1 MKLHNFHRP
10 KKYRNNKQIVI
21 LLGAGFVTPWSELNS
36 FSIRELFVKDE
47 TFTIDGHTLG
57 KLIFDKLGSY
67 YDHPGV
73 NFETFIAVIESVI
86 NHVISSTNIGK
97 SVKNTLFIP
106 LIFEIK
112 DIFLKLLCDKNEDEQ
127 RIYIFDIY
135 KHYINFILTGIEE
148 YNNHILDERNSIIN
162 RRLIEFVSS
171 LLSKRYSV
179 KIYTTN
185 YDNLIPQVL
194 SLKFKVYEALKEK
207 KNQKKEFIYDL
218 QRFRRVYLS
227 HFNLHGSIFLDREFD
242 YESMKNC
249 IVYNPEVPKYD
260 KALLSDGGN
269 PNESLLFSPIITGY
283 TKTQRGF
290 STPFNLGF
298 NAFANDCND
307 CRSIITMGY
316 SFSDPHI
323 NSIISNFTSWGKSRI
338 VNVIFSNKEFQKTS
352 EGIAFDYE
360 VYNLYKETENEMWF
374 HSQKNKVHTYKK
386 GIRDFLLDK
395 DNWKYILN

>member
-1 MKLHNFHRP
+1 M
-10 KKYRNNKQIVI
+10 
-21 LLGAGFVTPWSELNS
+21 
-36 FSIRELFVKDE
+36 
-47 TFTIDGHTLG
+47 
-57 KLIFDKLGSY
+57 
-67 YDHPGV
+67 
-73 NFETFIAVIESVI
+73 
-86 NHVISSTNIGK
+86 
-97 SVKNTLFIP
+97 
-106 LIFEIK
+106 
-112 DIFLKLLCDKNEDEQ
+112 
-127 RIYIFDIY
+127 
-135 KHYINFILTGIEE
+135 
-148 YNNHILDERNSIIN
+148 DERNSIIN

-323 NSIISNFTSWGKSRI
+323 NSIISNFTS
-338 VNVIFSNKEFQKTS
+338 VT
-352 EGIAFDYE
+352 
-360 VYNLYKETENEMWF
+360 
-374 HSQKNKVHTYKK
+374 
-386 GIRDFLLDK
+386 
-395 DNWKYILN
+395 

>member
-21 LLGAGFVTPWSELNS
+21 LLGAGFVTPWSDLNS

-47 TFTIDGHTLG
+47 TFTINGHTLG
-57 KLIFDKLGSY
+57 KLIFDKLDSY
-67 YDHPGV
+67 YDYPGV
-73 NFETFIAVIESVI
+73 NFETFIAVIESVM

-97 SVKNTLFIP
+97 SVKNTSFIP

-112 DIFLKLLCDKNEDEQ
+112 DIFSKLLCDKNKDEQ

-135 KHYINFILTGIEE
+135 KHYINLILTGIEE

-162 RRLIEFVSS
+162 RQLIEFVSY

-194 SLKFKVYEALKEK
+194 SLNFKVYEALKKK
-207 KNQKKEFIYDL
+207 KNKKKEFIYDL
-218 QRFRRVYLS
+218 QRFRRVHLS

-269 PNESLLFSPIITGY
+269 PNEFLLFSPIITGY

-338 VNVIFSNKEFQKTS
+338 VNVIFTDKEFQKTS

>member
-1 MKLHNFHRP
+1 M
-10 KKYRNNKQIVI
+10 
-21 LLGAGFVTPWSELNS
+21 
-36 FSIRELFVKDE
+36 
-47 TFTIDGHTLG
+47 
-57 KLIFDKLGSY
+57 
-67 YDHPGV
+67 
-73 NFETFIAVIESVI
+73 
-86 NHVISSTNIGK
+86 
-97 SVKNTLFIP
+97 
-106 LIFEIK
+106 
-112 DIFLKLLCDKNEDEQ
+112 
-127 RIYIFDIY
+127 
-135 KHYINFILTGIEE
+135 
-148 YNNHILDERNSIIN
+148 DERNSIIN

-179 KIYTTN
+179 KIYTKN

-207 KNQKKEFIYDL
+207 KNPKKEFIYDL